1 MEVCVS
7 SLLITNGRVIDPS
20 QDMDRVSNLL
30 IENGKIAAFDI
41 EPEKES
47 TNGSATRIDA
57 GGKIVAPGLIDMH
70 AYLGEPG
77 GEDDETIQSGTQ
89 AALAGGFTSIACAP
103 NTNPPIDTQGTVQF
117 VKQQAADANNCHVYP
132 IACVSKNRLGEELA
146 EMGTLVD
153 AGAIA
158 FSDACSPIS
167 NPELMRRALE
177 YLLMF
182 DKPLL
187 SHPEVQELSGD
198 GVMHEGIVST
208 VLALPGIPAEAEA
221 VMTGR
226 DISLAE
232 STGGRIHMMHIS
244 TAGSIELIRRAKA
257 RGVRI
262 TAEVS
267 PQHFSLTDEALRSF
281 DSNKKINP
289 PLRGQT
295 HLDACIAGLKDGT
308 LDVIASGHQ
317 PQAVEKKM
325 QELDRAP
332 FGVMALETTL
342 SVVVTK
348 LIRPGHLD
356 WLTALEKL
364 TIRPAR
370 ALGIP
375 KGTLQVGV
383 DADVTIID
391 PDATWTVEPDA
402 FFSKSSNSPYLG
414 ETLYGR
420 ASTVIVSGA
429 IKFERNS

>member
-1 MEVCVS
+1 MS
-7 SLLITNGRVIDPS
+7 SLLIANGRVVDPS
-20 QDMDRVSNLL
+20 QNMDRVTNILL
-30 IENGKIAAFDI
+30 EEGRISAYDVALDAG
-41 EPEKES
+41 S
-47 TNGSATRIDA
+47 TNGSTTTIHAE
-57 GGKIVAPGLIDMH
+57 GKIVAPGLIDMH
-70 AYLGEPG
+70 AHLGEPG
-77 GEDDETIQSGTQ
+77 GEEDETIDTGTK
-89 AALAGGFTSIACAP
+89 AALSGGFTSIACAP

-117 VKQQAADANNCHVYP
+117 VKQQAADAGNCNVYP
-132 IACVSKNRLGEELA
+132 IACVSKNRAGEELA

-153 AGAIA
+153 AGAVA

-187 SHPEVQELSGD
+187 SHPEVRELSGD
-198 GVMHEGIVST
+198 GVMHEGLVST
-208 VLALPGIPAEAEA
+208 VLALPGMPAEAEA
-221 VMTGR
+221 VMTSR

-244 TAGSIELIRRAKA
+244 SVGSIDLIRRAKS

-267 PQHFSLTDEALRSF
+267 PQHFSLTDESLRSF
-281 DSNKKINP
+281 DPNCKINP
-289 PLRGQT
+289 PLRGQQ
-295 HLDACIAGLKDGT
+295 HVDACIAALKDGT
-308 LDVIASGHQ
+308 LDVIASDHQ
-317 PQAVEKKM
+317 PHAVEKKM
-325 QELDRAP
+325 QEIDQAP
-332 FGVMALETTL
+332 FGVVALETTL
-342 SVVVTK
+342 ALVITK

-370 ALGIP
+370 VLGIS
-375 KGTLQVGV
+375 KGTLQIGA

-391 PDATWTVEPDA
+391 PDQTWTVDPKA
-402 FFSKSSNSPYLG
+402 FYSKSENSPYKG

-420 ASTVIVSGA
+420 AGTVIVSGSV
-429 IKFERNS
+429 KFERNC

>member
-1 MEVCVS
+1 MS
-7 SLLITNGRVIDPS
+7 SLLITHGRVIDPS
-20 QDMDRVSNLL
+20 QDMDRVTNLL

-41 EPEKES
+41 ATDETSNK
-47 TNGSATRIDA
+47 GSITQIDA
-57 GGKIVAPGLIDMH
+57 GGKIVSPGLIDMH

-77 GEDDETIQSGTQ
+77 GEDDETIQTGTH
-89 AALAGGFTSIACAP
+89 AAIAGGFTSIACAP
-103 NTNPPIDTQGTVQF
+103 DTNPPIDSQGTVQF
-117 VKQQAADANNCHVYP
+117 VKQQAADANHCHVYP
-132 IACVSKNRLGEELA
+132 IACVSKSRRGEELS

-187 SHPEVQELSGD
+187 SHPEVRELSGD
-198 GVMHEGIVST
+198 GVMHEGLAST
-208 VLALPGIPAEAEA
+208 ILALPGMPADAES

-232 STGGRIHMMHIS
+232 STGGRLHLMHIS

-257 RGVRI
+257 RGARL

-281 DSNKKINP
+281 DSNKKMNP
-289 PLRGQT
+289 PLRGQM
-295 HLDACIAGLKDGT
+295 HLEACIAGLKDGT
-308 LDVIASGHQ
+308 LDVIASDHQ

-325 QELDRAP
+325 RELDQAP
-332 FGVMALETTL
+332 FGVIALETTL

-356 WLTALEKL
+356 WLTALEKM

-370 ALGIP
+370 VLGIP
-375 KGTLQVGV
+375 KGTLKIGA

-402 FFSKSSNSPYLG
+402 LFSKSSNSPYLG

-420 ASTVIVSGA
+420 ASTVIVSGT
-429 IKFERNS
+429 IKFKRNC

>member
-1 MEVCVS
+1 MS
-7 SLLITNGRVIDPS
+7 SLLITHGRVIDPS
-20 QDMDRVSNLL
+20 QDMDRVTNLL

-41 EPEKES
+41 ATDETS
-47 TNGSATRIDA
+47 NNGSITQIDA
-57 GGKIVAPGLIDMH
+57 GGKIVSPGLIDMH

-77 GEDDETIQSGTQ
+77 GEDDETIQTGTH
-89 AALAGGFTSIACAP
+89 AAIAGGFTSIACAP
-103 NTNPPIDTQGTVQF
+103 DTNPPIDSQGTVQF
-117 VKQQAADANNCHVYP
+117 VKQQAADANHCHVYP
-132 IACVSKNRLGEELA
+132 IACVSKSRRGEELS

-187 SHPEVQELSGD
+187 SHPEVRELSGD
-198 GVMHEGIVST
+198 GVMHEGLVST
-208 VLALPGIPAEAEA
+208 ILALPGMPADAES

-232 STGGRIHMMHIS
+232 STGGRLHLMHIS

-257 RGVRI
+257 RGARL

-281 DSNKKINP
+281 DSNKKMNP
-289 PLRGQT
+289 PLRGQM
-295 HLDACIAGLKDGT
+295 HLEACIAGLKDGT
-308 LDVIASGHQ
+308 LDVIASDHQ

-325 QELDRAP
+325 RELDQAP
-332 FGVMALETTL
+332 FGVIALETTL

-356 WLTALEKL
+356 WLTALEKM

-370 ALGIP
+370 VLGIP
-375 KGTLQVGV
+375 KGTLKIGA

-402 FFSKSSNSPYLG
+402 LFSKSSNSPYLG

-420 ASTVIVSGA
+420 ASTVIVSG
-429 IKFERNS
+429 IVKFKRNC

>member
-1 MEVCVS
+1 MS
-7 SLLITNGRVIDPS
+7 SLLITHGRVIDPS
-20 QDMDRVSNLL
+20 QDMDRVTNLL

-41 EPEKES
+41 ATDETS
-47 TNGSATRIDA
+47 NNGSITQIDA
-57 GGKIVAPGLIDMH
+57 GGKIVSPGLIDMH

-77 GEDDETIQSGTQ
+77 GEDDETIQTGTH
-89 AALAGGFTSIACAP
+89 AAIAGGFTSIACAP
-103 NTNPPIDTQGTVQF
+103 DTNPPIDSQGTVQF
-117 VKQQAADANNCHVYP
+117 VKQQAADANHCHVYP
-132 IACVSKNRLGEELA
+132 IACVSKSRRGEELS

-187 SHPEVQELSGD
+187 SHPEVRELSGD
-198 GVMHEGIVST
+198 GVMHEGLVST
-208 VLALPGIPAEAEA
+208 ILALPGMPADAES
-221 VMTGR
+221 VITGR

-232 STGGRIHMMHIS
+232 STGGRLHLMHIS

-257 RGVRI
+257 RGARL

-281 DSNKKINP
+281 DSNKKMNP
-289 PLRGQT
+289 PLRGQM
-295 HLDACIAGLKDGT
+295 HLEACIAGLKDGT
-308 LDVIASGHQ
+308 LDVIASDHQ

-325 QELDRAP
+325 RELDQAP
-332 FGVMALETTL
+332 FGVIALETTL

-356 WLTALEKL
+356 WLTALEKM

-370 ALGIP
+370 VLGIP
-375 KGTLQVGV
+375 KGTLKIGA

-402 FFSKSSNSPYLG
+402 LFSKSRNSPYLG

-420 ASTVIVSGA
+420 ASTVIVSGI
-429 IKFERNS
+429 IKFKRNC

>member
-1 MEVCVS
+1 MS
-7 SLLITNGRVIDPS
+7 SLLITHGRVIDPS
-20 QDMDRVSNLL
+20 QDMDRVTNLL

-41 EPEKES
+41 ATDETS
-47 TNGSATRIDA
+47 NNGSITQIDA
-57 GGKIVAPGLIDMH
+57 GGKIVSPGLIDMH

-77 GEDDETIQSGTQ
+77 GEDDETIQTGTH
-89 AALAGGFTSIACAP
+89 AAIAGGFTSIACAP
-103 NTNPPIDTQGTVQF
+103 DTNPPIDSQGTVQF
-117 VKQQAADANNCHVYP
+117 VKQQAADANHCHVYP
-132 IACVSKNRLGEELA
+132 IACVSKSRRGEELS

-187 SHPEVQELSGD
+187 SHPEVRELSGD
-198 GVMHEGIVST
+198 GVMHEGLVST
-208 VLALPGIPAEAEA
+208 ILALPGMPADAES

-232 STGGRIHMMHIS
+232 STGGRLHLMHIS

-257 RGVRI
+257 RGARL

-281 DSNKKINP
+281 DSNKKMNP
-289 PLRGQT
+289 PLRGQM
-295 HLDACIAGLKDGT
+295 HLEACIAGLKDGT
-308 LDVIASGHQ
+308 LDVIASDHQ

-325 QELDRAP
+325 RELDQAP
-332 FGVMALETTL
+332 FGVIALETTL

-356 WLTALEKL
+356 WLTALEKM

-370 ALGIP
+370 VLGIP
-375 KGTLQVGV
+375 KGTLKIGA

-402 FFSKSSNSPYLG
+402 LFSKSSNSPYLG

-420 ASTVIVSGA
+420 ASTVIVSGI
-429 IKFERNS
+429 IKFKRNC

>member
-1 MEVCVS
+1 MS
-7 SLLITNGRVIDPS
+7 SLLITHGRVIDPS
-20 QDMDRVSNLL
+20 QDMDRVTNLL

-41 EPEKES
+41 ATDETS
-47 TNGSATRIDA
+47 NNGSITQIDA
-57 GGKIVAPGLIDMH
+57 GGKIVSPGLIDMH

-77 GEDDETIQSGTQ
+77 GEDDETIQTGTH
-89 AALAGGFTSIACAP
+89 AAIAGGFTSIACAP
-103 NTNPPIDTQGTVQF
+103 DTNPPIDSQGTVQF
-117 VKQQAADANNCHVYP
+117 VKQQAADANHCHVYP
-132 IACVSKNRLGEELA
+132 IACVSKSRRGEELS

-187 SHPEVQELSGD
+187 SHPEVRELSGD
-198 GVMHEGIVST
+198 GVMHEGLVST
-208 VLALPGIPAEAEA
+208 ILALPGMPADAES

-232 STGGRIHMMHIS
+232 STGGRLHLMHIS

-257 RGVRI
+257 RGARL

-281 DSNKKINP
+281 DSNKKMNP
-289 PLRGQT
+289 PLRGQM
-295 HLDACIAGLKDGT
+295 HLEACIAGLKDGT
-308 LDVIASGHQ
+308 LDVIASDHQ

-325 QELDRAP
+325 RELDQAP
-332 FGVMALETTL
+332 FGVIALETTL

-356 WLTALEKL
+356 WLTALEKM

-370 ALGIP
+370 VLGIP
-375 KGTLQVGV
+375 KGTLKIGA

-402 FFSKSSNSPYLG
+402 LFSKSRNSPYLG

-420 ASTVIVSGA
+420 ASTVIVSG
-429 IKFERNS
+429 IVKFKRNC

>member
-1 MEVCVS
+1 MS
-7 SLLITNGRVIDPS
+7 SLLITHGRVIDPS
-20 QDMDRVSNLL
+20 QDMDRVTNLL

-41 EPEKES
+41 ATDETS
-47 TNGSATRIDA
+47 NNGSITQIDA
-57 GGKIVAPGLIDMH
+57 GGKIVSPGLIDMH

-77 GEDDETIQSGTQ
+77 GEDDETIQTGTH
-89 AALAGGFTSIACAP
+89 AAIAGGFTSIACAP
-103 NTNPPIDTQGTVQF
+103 DTNPPIDSQGTVQF
-117 VKQQAADANNCHVYP
+117 VKQQAADANHCHVYP
-132 IACVSKNRLGEELA
+132 IAYVSKSRRGEELS

-187 SHPEVQELSGD
+187 SHPEVRELSGD
-198 GVMHEGIVST
+198 GVMHEGLVST
-208 VLALPGIPAEAEA
+208 ILALPGMPADAES

-232 STGGRIHMMHIS
+232 STGGRLHLMHIS

-257 RGVRI
+257 RGARL

-281 DSNKKINP
+281 DSNKKMNP
-289 PLRGQT
+289 PLRGQM
-295 HLDACIAGLKDGT
+295 HLEACIAGLKDGT
-308 LDVIASGHQ
+308 LDVIASDHQ

-325 QELDRAP
+325 RELDQAP
-332 FGVMALETTL
+332 FGVIALETTL

-356 WLTALEKL
+356 WLTALEKM

-370 ALGIP
+370 VLGIP
-375 KGTLQVGV
+375 KGTLKIGA
-383 DADVTIID
+383 DADVTSID

-402 FFSKSSNSPYLG
+402 LFSKSSNSPYLG

-420 ASTVIVSGA
+420 ASTVIVSGT
-429 IKFERNS
+429 IKFKRNC

>member
-1 MEVCVS
+1 MS
-7 SLLITNGRVIDPS
+7 SLLITHGRVIDPS
-20 QDMDRVSNLL
+20 QDMDRVTNLL

-41 EPEKES
+41 ATDETSNK
-47 TNGSATRIDA
+47 GSITQIDA
-57 GGKIVAPGLIDMH
+57 GGKIVSPGLIDMH

-77 GEDDETIQSGTQ
+77 GEDDETIQTGTH
-89 AALAGGFTSIACAP
+89 AAIAGGFTSIACAP
-103 NTNPPIDTQGTVQF
+103 DTNPPIDSQGTVQF
-117 VKQQAADANNCHVYP
+117 VKQQAADANHCHVYP
-132 IACVSKNRLGEELA
+132 IACVSKSRRGEELS

-187 SHPEVQELSGD
+187 SHPEVRELSGD
-198 GVMHEGIVST
+198 GVMHEGLVST
-208 VLALPGIPAEAEA
+208 ILALPGMPADAES

-232 STGGRIHMMHIS
+232 STGGRLHLMHIS

-257 RGVRI
+257 RGARL

-281 DSNKKINP
+281 DSNKKMNP
-289 PLRGQT
+289 PLRGQM
-295 HLDACIAGLKDGT
+295 HLEACIAGLKDGT
-308 LDVIASGHQ
+308 LDVIASDHQ

-325 QELDRAP
+325 RELDQAP
-332 FGVMALETTL
+332 FGVIALETTL

-356 WLTALEKL
+356 WLTALEKM

-370 ALGIP
+370 VLGIP
-375 KGTLQVGV
+375 KGTLKIGA

-402 FFSKSSNSPYLG
+402 LFSKSSNSPYLG

-420 ASTVIVSGA
+420 ASTVIASGI
-429 IKFERNS
+429 IKFKRNC

>member
-1 MEVCVS
+1 MS
-7 SLLITNGRVIDPS
+7 SLLITRGRVIDPS
-20 QDMDRVSNLL
+20 QDMDRVTNLL

-41 EPEKES
+41 ATDETS
-47 TNGSATRIDA
+47 NNGSITQIDA
-57 GGKIVAPGLIDMH
+57 GGKIVSPGLIDMH

-77 GEDDETIQSGTQ
+77 GEDDETIQTGTH
-89 AALAGGFTSIACAP
+89 AAIAGGFTSIACAP
-103 NTNPPIDTQGTVQF
+103 DTNPPIDSQGTVQF
-117 VKQQAADANNCHVYP
+117 VKQQAADANHCHVYP
-132 IACVSKNRLGEELA
+132 IACVSKSRRGEELS

-187 SHPEVQELSGD
+187 SHPEVRELSGD
-198 GVMHEGIVST
+198 GVMHEGLVST
-208 VLALPGIPAEAEA
+208 ILALPGMPADAES

-232 STGGRIHMMHIS
+232 STGGRLHLMHIS

-257 RGVRI
+257 RGARL

-281 DSNKKINP
+281 DSNKKMNP
-289 PLRGQT
+289 PLRGQM
-295 HLDACIAGLKDGT
+295 HLEACIAGLKDGT
-308 LDVIASGHQ
+308 LDVIASDHQ

-325 QELDRAP
+325 RELDQAP
-332 FGVMALETTL
+332 FGVIALETTL

-356 WLTALEKL
+356 WLTALEKM

-370 ALGIP
+370 VLGIP
-375 KGTLQVGV
+375 KGTLKIGA

-402 FFSKSSNSPYLG
+402 LFSKSSNSPYLG

-420 ASTVIVSGA
+420 ASTVIVSGI
-429 IKFERNS
+429 IKFKRNC

>member
-1 MEVCVS
+1 MS
-7 SLLITNGRVIDPS
+7 SLLITHGRVIDPS
-20 QDMDRVSNLL
+20 QDMDRVTNLL

-41 EPEKES
+41 ATDETS
-47 TNGSATRIDA
+47 NNGSITQIDA
-57 GGKIVAPGLIDMH
+57 GGKIVSPGLIDMH

-77 GEDDETIQSGTQ
+77 GEDDETIQTGTH
-89 AALAGGFTSIACAP
+89 AAIAGGFTSIACAP
-103 NTNPPIDTQGTVQF
+103 DTNPPIDSQGTVQF
-117 VKQQAADANNCHVYP
+117 VKQQAADANHCHVYP
-132 IACVSKNRLGEELA
+132 IACVSKSRRGEELS

-187 SHPEVQELSGD
+187 SHPEVRELSGD
-198 GVMHEGIVST
+198 GVMHEGLVST
-208 VLALPGIPAEAEA
+208 ILALPGMPADAES

-232 STGGRIHMMHIS
+232 STGGRLHLMHIS

-257 RGVRI
+257 RGARL

-281 DSNKKINP
+281 DSNKKMNP
-289 PLRGQT
+289 PLRGQM
-295 HLDACIAGLKDGT
+295 HLEACIAGLKDGT
-308 LDVIASGHQ
+308 LDVIASDHQ

-325 QELDRAP
+325 RELDQAP
-332 FGVMALETTL
+332 FGVIALETTL

-356 WLTALEKL
+356 WLTALEKM

-370 ALGIP
+370 VLGIP
-375 KGTLQVGV
+375 KGTLKIGA

-402 FFSKSSNSPYLG
+402 LFSKSRNSPYLG

-420 ASTVIVSGA
+420 ASTVIVSGI
-429 IKFERNS
+429 IKFKRNC

>member
-1 MEVCVS
+1 MS
-7 SLLITNGRVIDPS
+7 GILITNGRVVDPS
-20 QDMDRVSNLL
+20 QSMDRVTNIL
-30 IENGKIAAFDI
+30 IEEGKVAAYDVAI
-41 EPEKES
+41 DAGS
-47 TNGSATRIDA
+47 TNGSTITLDA
-57 GGKIVAPGLIDMH
+57 SGKIVAPGLIDMH
-70 AYLGEPG
+70 AHLGEPG
-77 GEDDETIQSGTQ
+77 GEEDETIESGTK

-117 VKQQAADANNCHVYP
+117 VKQQAADADNCNVYP
-132 IACVSKNRLGEELA
+132 IACVSKNRSGEELA

-153 AGAIA
+153 AGAVA
-158 FSDACSPIS
+158 FSDACSPVS

-187 SHPEVQELSGD
+187 SHPEVRELSGD
-198 GVMHEGIVST
+198 GVMHEGLVST
-208 VLALPGIPAEAEA
+208 VLALPGMPADAEA
-221 VMTGR
+221 VMTSR

-244 TAGSIELIRRAKA
+244 AAGSIDLIRRAKS

-267 PQHFSLTDEALRSF
+267 PQHFSLTDESLRSF
-281 DSNKKINP
+281 DSNCKINP
-289 PLRGQT
+289 PLRGQQ
-295 HLDACIAGLKDGT
+295 HVDACIAALKDGT
-308 LDVIASGHQ
+308 LDVIASDHQ

-325 QELDRAP
+325 QELDQAP
-332 FGVMALETTL
+332 FGVIALETTL
-342 SVVVTK
+342 ALVITK

-356 WLTALEKL
+356 WLSALEKL

-370 ALGIP
+370 VLGIP
-375 KGTLQVGV
+375 KGTLQIGA

-391 PDATWTVEPDA
+391 PDETWTVDPEH
-402 FFSKSSNSPYLG
+402 FFSKSENTPYRG
-414 ETLYGR
+414 DTLYGR

-429 IKFERNS
+429 VKFERNA